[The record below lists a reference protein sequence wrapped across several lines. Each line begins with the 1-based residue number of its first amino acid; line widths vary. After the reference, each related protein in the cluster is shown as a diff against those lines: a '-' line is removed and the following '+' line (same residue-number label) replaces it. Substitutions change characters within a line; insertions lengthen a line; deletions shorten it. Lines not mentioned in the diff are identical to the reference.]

1 MENVDDVTNLRQSSA
16 TFIANKGDF
25 DVALA
30 LNAPHVVIA
39 RVIAGDDLKVSRNV
53 VDNADLDLVTLG
65 SFYLHGL
72 TGWDAIDLTLSQ
84 TL

>member
-30 LNAPHVVIA
+30 LNAPHANSKCLNDTPQISKCA
-39 RVIAGDDLKVSRNV
+39 TKRCI
-53 VDNADLDLVTLG
+53 LVF
-65 SFYLHGL
+65 S
-72 TGWDAIDLTLSQ
+72 
-84 TL
+84 